1 MAHTSENNDTPATPM
16 EMLEKLG
23 HIITWIAAV
32 PGAARTFL
40 HRAELAHTSRC
51 KLASVS
57 AKVVRD
63 SGLDPSDATGFAAWQ
78 PDLPFFMQ
86 SGFGQR

>member
-16 EMLEKLG
+16 ELLKKLG
-23 HIITWIAAV
+23 HFITWIAAV
-32 PGAARTFL
+32 PYAARTIL
-40 HRAELAHTSRC
+40 HSVEVAHDSRC
-51 KLASVS
+51 HLESVS

-63 SGLDPSDATGFAAWQ
+63 SGLDPSDATGIAAWQ

>member
-16 EMLEKLG
+16 EMLETLG
-23 HIITWIAAV
+23 HSITRIAV
-32 PGAARTFL
+32 FPGAVRTFL
-40 HRAELAHTSRC
+40 HRAELAHVSRC
-51 KLASVS
+51 NLASVS
-57 AKVVRD
+57 AMVVRD
-63 SGLDPSDATGFAAWQ
+63 SGLDPSDATGIAAWQ